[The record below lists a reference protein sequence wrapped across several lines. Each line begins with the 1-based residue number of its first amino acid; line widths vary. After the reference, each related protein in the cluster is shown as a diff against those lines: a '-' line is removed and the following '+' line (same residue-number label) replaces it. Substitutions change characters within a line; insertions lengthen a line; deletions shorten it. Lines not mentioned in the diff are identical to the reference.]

1 MRCKL
6 KATNWDLMKLAS
18 AFDGEF
24 CLSDFT
30 ADELDEL
37 LGLLDDKDTVED
49 VRRKYF
55 EFYDDMKDR
64 TLEKHKWSD

>member
-1 MRCKL
+1 M
-6 KATNWDLMKLAS
+6 KATNWDLMKLSA

-37 LGLLDDKDTVED
+37 LGYIGDADSVED
-49 VRRKYF
+49 IRRKYF
-55 EFYDDMKDR
+55 EFYDDVKDR

>member
-1 MRCKL
+1 M
-6 KATNWDLMKLAS
+6 KASNWDLMKLAS

-37 LGLLDDKDTVED
+37 LGFIQPDDTVEEI
-49 VRRKYF
+49 RRKYF
-55 EFYDDMKDR
+55 EYYDDVKDR

>member
-1 MRCKL
+1 M
-6 KATNWDLMKLAS
+6 KASNWDLMRLAS

-24 CLSDFT
+24 CFSDFSPE
-30 ADELDEL
+30 ELDEL
-37 LGLLDDKDTVED
+37 LGLLDDCDTVED

-55 EFYDDMKDR
+55 EFYDDVKDR

>member
-1 MRCKL
+1 M
-6 KATNWDLMKLAS
+6 KATNWDLMRLAS

-30 ADELDEL
+30 ADELDEM
-37 LGLLDDKDTVED
+37 LGLIEDGDTVED
-49 VRRKYF
+49 IRRKYF
-55 EFYDDMKDR
+55 EFYDDVKDR

>member
-1 MRCKL
+1 M

-30 ADELDEL
+30 AEELDEL
-37 LGLLDDKDTVED
+37 LGYINDDDTVED
-49 VRRKYF
+49 IRRKYF
-55 EFYDDMKDR
+55 EFYDDVKDR
-64 TLEKHKWSD
+64 TLAKHKGSD

>member
-1 MRCKL
+1 M
-6 KATNWDLMKLAS
+6 KATNLDIMKLAH

-30 ADELDEL
+30 PEEIDEMLGFLNDGMTAEEL
-37 LGLLDDKDTVED
+37 
-49 VRRKYF
+49 RKRYF
-55 EFYDDMKDR
+55 EFYDDVKDR

>member
-1 MRCKL
+1 M
-6 KATNWDLMKLAS
+6 KATNWDLMKLAQ

-30 ADELDEL
+30 PEELDEM
-37 LGLLDDKDTVED
+37 LGLLNDCETAEEA
-49 VRRKYF
+49 RQRYF
-55 EFYDDMKDR
+55 EFYDDIKDR